1 MNNVSLIRKVMREE
15 LSAFTTPQLLTAKE
29 MAVVLKVRESTLAT
43 WRNQN
48 RGPSY
53 IMVEGSI
60 RYELSAL
67 HRYVND
73 KKVYGS

>member
-1 MNNVSLIRKVMREE
+1 MNNIKLIRKVMREE

-29 MAVVLKVRESTLAT
+29 MAAVLKICESTLAT

-60 RYELSAL
+60 RYELAAL
-67 HRYVND
+67 HRYVSD